1 MFSQKVR
8 ERHGRRRFFRAI
20 GSAIALMPFLAGKE
34 ARAMEGFAFDDPRRR
49 RHRGPHHCLLRGT
62 AILTDRGPIAIE
74 RLEIGDLV
82 LTNSGAFKK
91 IIGIGRNT
99 FGTNSRGQW
108 DANIA
113 PVCITRSAI
122 SDGVPQRNLYLS
134 PHHAVFI
141 DGYLVPARY
150 LVNDLSIVQGV
161 PQELDILEYFH
172 VECEQ
177 HEVIYAEG
185 AAVESLRLT
194 QGRETY
200 RTFTQYSRDDDCR
213 ADAATTPCAPLL
225 GYNGGR
231 QQAAAL
237 ARLAIYPWFD
247 VRDRIQTIHDRLTA
261 RAKILVQ
268 SEKALAA

>member
-1 MFSQKVR
+1 
-8 ERHGRRRFFRAI
+8 
-20 GSAIALMPFLAGKE
+20 
-34 ARAMEGFAFDDPRRR
+34 
-49 RHRGPHHCLLRGT
+49 LRGT

-99 FGTNSRGQW
+99 FGTNLRGQW

-113 PVCITRSAI
+113 PVCIARSAI
-122 SDGVPQRNLYLS
+122 SDGVPEKDLYLS

-141 DGYLVPARY
+141 DGYLIPARY

-161 PQELDILEYFH
+161 PPGLDAVEYFH

-177 HEVIYAEG
+177 HEAIYAEG

-200 RTFTQYSRDDDCR
+200 RTFTQYRRDGSCR
-213 ADAATTPCAPLL
+213 ADAAMAPCAPLL
-225 GYNGGR
+225 GYNGRR
-231 QQAAAL
+231 QEGAAL

-247 VRDRIQTIHDRLTA
+247 VRDRIQIIHDRLTA
-261 RAKILVQ
+261 RAEILLQ